1 MLRVILPVRLGAP
14 RKAAWFGVL
23 TFALCSLGCNLHD
36 EGGTDGDDGNG
47 AVSNGSGG
55 SNGQGQGGSNSSPGG
70 KSSGSGGSGAP
81 VQTDFP
87 EAQVYVDAHNAV
99 RAAVTE
105 PANYAGGAWQP
116 IPPVSWSD
124 EVATT
129 SQEWANHLRD
139 TMDCGL
145 QHADGTGYGE
155 NLAAGSNVDAQRAVD
170 MWANEKANYVYSP
183 EYVFENNTGHYTQ
196 IVWRDS
202 IRIGCASAA
211 CGRSS
216 VVVCRYDPPGNY
228 IGNEIF

>member
-1 MLRVILPVRLGAP
+1 MLRLILPTRIFAP
-14 RKAAWFGVL
+14 RQAVWFGAL
-23 TFALCSLGCNLHD
+23 TFALGSIGCNLHD
-36 EGGTDGDDGNG
+36 EGGVEGP
-47 AVSNGSGG
+47 SQGG
-55 SNGQGQGGSNSSPGG
+55 SNG
-70 KSSGSGGSGAP
+70 SSGSSNGTSGSGNGTP

-87 EAQVYVDAHNAV
+87 DAQIYVDAHNAV

-105 PANYAGGAWQP
+105 PSNYAGGTWQP
-116 IPPVSWSD
+116 LPPVSWSD

-129 SQEWANHLRD
+129 SQQWANNLRD
-139 TMDCGL
+139 TRDCGL

-183 EYVFENNTGHYTQ
+183 DYVFENDTGHYTQ

-228 IGNEIF
+228 IGNEVF